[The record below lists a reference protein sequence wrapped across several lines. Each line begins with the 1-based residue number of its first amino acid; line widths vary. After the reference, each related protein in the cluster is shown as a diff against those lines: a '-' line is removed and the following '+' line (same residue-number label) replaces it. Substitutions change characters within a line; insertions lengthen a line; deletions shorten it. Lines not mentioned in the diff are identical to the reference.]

1 MDKKVYG
8 NLWKNISIKKIDKD
22 LNENKIRRDIFEIIS
37 ERANYIILLKF
48 QKKKKQKNIIILLFI
63 VNLYMIIDIK
73 Y

>member
-63 VNLYMIIDIK
+63 INLHMIIDIK

>member
-1 MDKKVYG
+1 LDKKVYG

-63 VNLYMIIDIK
+63 VNLHMIIDIE

>member
-37 ERANYIILLKF
+37 ERANYIILIKF
-48 QKKKKQKNIIILLFI
+48 QKKKKQKNIIILILI
-63 VNLYMIIDIK
+63 NQI
-73 Y
+73 